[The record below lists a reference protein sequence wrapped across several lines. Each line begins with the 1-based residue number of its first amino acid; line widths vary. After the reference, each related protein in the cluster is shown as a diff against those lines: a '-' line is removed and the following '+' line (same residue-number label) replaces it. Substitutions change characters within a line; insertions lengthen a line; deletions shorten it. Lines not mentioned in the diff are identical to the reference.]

1 MTTFAAASYPG
12 LRSTDAILAPLASH
26 MRALDAFLESQ
37 IGEFESAVQ
46 EPVRYTFGHRGKRLR
61 PVLVFFSGRAG
72 EGEPSADLV
81 RAAAIVEMVHLATLV
96 HDDILDD
103 AGLRHNTPTA
113 AARYGSHAA
122 VLLGD
127 ALFAHALKLT
137 ADFPT
142 VEVCR
147 AVATASRDV
156 CSGEICQTFARGDAA
171 LPIAT
176 YRRIIKMKT
185 ADLFEVACRLGAM
198 FSGRD
203 DRAYV
208 SACAEFGS
216 RLGIAYQLYDDI
228 ADYVGDESKIGKTLG
243 TDLASG
249 KFTLPLLLRLNALAP
264 DAREAEIAEIRAGRL
279 SAAEMAARLREDGS
293 LRACRDEFLRE
304 VDAAD
309 AALRPYADAPGA
321 PYLAMLTAYVRGQVA
336 KFAL

>member
-1 MTTFAAASYPG
+1 MSTTPAASYPG
-12 LRSTDAILAPLASH
+12 LRSTDALLAPLAPH
-26 MRALDAFLESQ
+26 MRALDAFLELQ
-37 IGEFESAVQ
+37 IADFEAAVQ

-61 PVLVFFSGRAG
+61 PVLAFFSGWTA
-72 EGEPSADLV
+72 ETPSADLV

-103 AGLRHNTPTA
+103 AGVRHNSATA

-147 AVATASRDV
+147 VVATASRDV
-156 CSGEICQTFARGDAA
+156 CSGEICQTFARGDAT
-171 LPIAT
+171 LPLAT

-185 ADLFEVACRLGAM
+185 ADLFEVSCRLGAM
-198 FSGRD
+198 FSGRND
-203 DRAYV
+203 PAYV
-208 SACAEFGS
+208 QACAEFGS
-216 RLGIAYQLYDDI
+216 RLGIAYQIYDDI
-228 ADYVGDESKIGKTLG
+228 ADYVGDEAKIGKTLG

-249 KFTLPLLLRLNALAP
+249 KFTLPLLLRLNGLAP
-264 DAREAEIAEIRAGRL
+264 AERDAELADIRSGVIT
-279 SAAEMAARLREDGS
+279 AAEMAGRLRASGVLS
-293 LRACRDEFLRE
+293 ACRAEFLRE

-309 AALRPYADAPGA
+309 AALAAFSSDPAV
-321 PYLAMLTAYVRGQVA
+321 PYLTMLTAYVRGQVDKLA
-336 KFAL
+336 V